1 MNSCKL
7 KENTIIG
14 VKNFN
19 SDTIK
24 VFENLIEDPN
34 INFLVKENA
43 RNGLPK
49 LKIYLS
55 EVESDFDSIKNSYSL
70 KEENE
75 DIYNCLIYYIN
86 RRMMEI
92 YNLNVLSVSS
102 KKNKKIIRDF
112 NKRTSSFMTS
122 IKILC

>member
-1 MNSCKL
+1 MNSLQL
-7 KENTIIG
+7 KEKTIIG

-19 SDTIK
+19 SDTIN
-24 VFENLIEDPN
+24 VFETLINNPN
-34 INFLVKENA
+34 IQFWVKENA
-43 RNGLPK
+43 INGLPT
-49 LKIYLS
+49 LKKYLS

>member
-1 MNSCKL
+1 MNSLQL
-7 KENTIIG
+7 KEKTIFG

-19 SDTIK
+19 SDTIN
-24 VFENLIEDPN
+24 VFETLINNPN
-34 INFLVKENA
+34 IQFWVKENA
-43 RNGLPK
+43 INGLPT
-49 LKIYLS
+49 LKKYLS

>member
-1 MNSCKL
+1 MNSLQL
-7 KENTIIG
+7 KEKTIFG

-19 SDTIK
+19 SDTITI
-24 VFENLIEDPN
+24 FENLIKDPN
-34 INFLVKENA
+34 IQFWVKENA

-55 EVESDFDSIKNSYSL
+55 DVESDFDSIKNSYSL